1 MVILFVVVS
10 ITTLITV
17 TKMYSSSHI
26 LDSNELLSFAS
37 EAKSA
42 FYQAGY
48 VDWLNSAILAAQS
61 ENKHYEI
68 IKKIQ

>member
-10 ITTLITV
+10 ITLITV